1 MKCILLTAQKLE
13 KGHGDGNEDDEGSR
27 SQQRRQLGLSR
38 QLLVQKVDSD
48 TSGIRWERMN
58 GVVDSSLHVFTT
70 TMQQVATTRPPQA
83 LCEACSKS
91 FKLTDERQV
100 GIRKPPHQIF
110 SVRYHYQ
117 RLGLSTTAHFLE
129 VEPSFFDKE
138 LPSNRISEYIYTCLR

>member
-1 MKCILLTAQKLE
+1 MCILLTAQKLE
-13 KGHGDGNEDDEGSR
+13 KGHGDGNEDDKGSR
-27 SQQRRQLGLSR
+27 SQQRRQLGLSC

-58 GVVDSSLHVFTT
+58 GIVDSNLHVSTT
-70 TMQQVATTRPPQA
+70 NRPQVATTRPP
-83 LCEACSKS
+83 CEACSES

-110 SVRYHYQ
+110 FVRYHNR

-138 LPSNRISEYIYTCLR
+138 LPSNRTSEYIYTCLRWI